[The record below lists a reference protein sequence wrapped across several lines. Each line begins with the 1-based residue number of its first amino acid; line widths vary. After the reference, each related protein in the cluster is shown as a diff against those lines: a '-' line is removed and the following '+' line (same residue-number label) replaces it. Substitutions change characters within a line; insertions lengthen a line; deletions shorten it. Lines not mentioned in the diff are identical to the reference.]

1 MFGLWPPSPY
11 LCVLVLMI
19 LTCNS
24 SAQASENHKDDS
36 GQALE
41 PGKESE
47 PGLGV
52 LQAIPLADAS
62 FWNDLVSWYSQIK
75 I

>member
-1 MFGLWPPSPY
+1 
-11 LCVLVLMI
+11 MI

-62 FWNDLVSWYSQIK
+62 FWNDLVS
-75 I
+75 